1 MRGAGMVA
9 LGALALFSCKADPAK
24 PWRDLTIP
32 RTATEVRRGEIQIGP
47 RRAQATWCFR
57 VLGSWSRYRS
67 WLLERLE
74 GEDFVVFE
82 SAADRVSVRI
92 SLEGDLVF
100 LELRAVTV
108 TAEETEVEVMMTGV
122 PW

>member
-1 MRGAGMVA
+1 MFRGMRGAGMVA

-74 GEDFVVFE
+74 G
-82 SAADRVSVRI
+82 
-92 SLEGDLVF
+92 DLVF
-100 LELRAVTV
+100 LELHAVTA